1 MAFSLYCQFPT
12 PPASPTELLRNVTP
26 PVYFKLSPQGSGTL
40 ASAQCDLGQH
50 SSHDNES
57 YWRQTGALGVL
68 RGQDSSLLARLS
80 SGQLKGTPDSR
91 HLLLFFFYY
100 YYCFLF
106 TMSRLASNS
115 KPSFYLCLPPECWNY
130 WHIQPSQDLFCS
142 ESLGSSWIPDPSCD
156 LGGLSALSG
165 SLALIRFDSTSW
177 GLVGAPDIGA

>member
-1 MAFSLYCQFPT
+1 MVGKAGLVSCDREAGRWLSLYTVSSLPLLL
-12 PPASPTELLRNVTP
+12 PPPELLRNVTP

-91 HLLLFFFYY
+91 HLLLFFSIAF
-100 YYCFLF
+100 FLQCPGLPRTRSHPF
-106 TMSRLASNS
+106 TSASLLNAGIIGTYNHL
-115 KPSFYLCLPPECWNY
+115 K
-130 WHIQPSQDLFCS
+130 ICS
-142 ESLGSSWIPDPSCD
+142 VLR
-156 LGGLSALSG
+156 A
-165 SLALIRFDSTSW
+165 
-177 GLVGAPDIGA
+177 

>member
-57 YWRQTGALGVL
+57 YWRQTGTLGVL
-68 RGQDSSLLARLS
+68 RGQDSSLLARLY

-91 HLLLFFFYY
+91 HLLLFFSITIIAF
-100 YYCFLF
+100 FLQCPGLPRTRSHPF
-106 TMSRLASNS
+106 TSASLLNAGIIGTYNHL
-115 KPSFYLCLPPECWNY
+115 K
-130 WHIQPSQDLFCS
+130 ICS
-142 ESLGSSWIPDPSCD
+142 VLR
-156 LGGLSALSG
+156 A
-165 SLALIRFDSTSW
+165 
-177 GLVGAPDIGA
+177 